1 MISSRKCEE
10 DISNLSKLGTTIL
23 SAKVP
28 SRITET
34 DLIGLSYAGPN
45 PETPRQG

>member
-23 SAKVP
+23 SAKIHP
-28 SRITET
+28 KFE
-34 DLIGLSYAGPN
+34 AG
-45 PETPRQG
+45 TLGMA